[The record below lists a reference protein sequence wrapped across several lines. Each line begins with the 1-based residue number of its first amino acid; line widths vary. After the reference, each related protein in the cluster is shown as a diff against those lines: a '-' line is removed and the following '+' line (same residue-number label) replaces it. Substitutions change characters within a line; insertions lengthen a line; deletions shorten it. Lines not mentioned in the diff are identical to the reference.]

1 MRYLRAYKENFKKR
15 FNESFGPMPAV
26 VPSLKSYKETDIHV
40 DIYKKNSWAIEASEQ
55 VKVRPHYRS
64 GTLIEPKTIVLKA
77 SSKPLKKKKGDSSD

>member
-1 MRYLRAYKENFKKR
+1 
-15 FNESFGPMPAV
+15 
-26 VPSLKSYKETDIHV
+26 V